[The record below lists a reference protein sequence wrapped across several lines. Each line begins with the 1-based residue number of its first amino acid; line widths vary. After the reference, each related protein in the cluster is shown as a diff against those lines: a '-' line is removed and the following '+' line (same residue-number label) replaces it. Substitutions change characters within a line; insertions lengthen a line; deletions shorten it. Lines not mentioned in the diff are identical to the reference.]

1 MNTGERIR
9 YWRIKNGY
17 TMTELG
23 EKIGVTYTA
32 MYRYEHSCVK
42 RIPQKRLNALSQALN
57 VPVDYLICK
66 SDDPYSP
73 GTREPIVTEELAK
86 TKETLLTYFNLLNP
100 KGRELLLYLAHL
112 ISGDRKNLN

>member
-42 RIPQKRLNALSQALN
+42 RIPQKRLVALSEALN
-57 VPVDYLICK
+57 VPVDYIICK
-66 SDDPYSP
+66 TDDPYAKDST
-73 GTREPIVTEELAK
+73 GPIVHEDIGK
-86 TKETLLTYFNLLNP
+86 TKDKLLNYFNVLNP

-112 ISGDRKNLN
+112 LTGDRKNLN